1 MLITLRVFN
10 FSRWMKKQVKPAAAK
25 LSNKNMAPWAPMS
38 PWPKQGMFL
47 ELDKRNLC
55 LPCEWAGQ
63 PLPCVP
69 RSLGRID
76 LLHLLHRF
84 RFSLE
89 CFFLGGGGEVFP
101 QKSVQPKSTYNWFIT
116 QIRTVFVV
124 DRASFGPHINQQMS
138 LKSINLQT

>member
-1 MLITLRVFN
+1 MLITWRVFN
-10 FSRWMKKQVKPAAAK
+10 FSRWMKKQAKPAAAK

-38 PWPKQGMFL
+38 TWPKQGMFL

-89 CFFLGGGGEVFP
+89 CFFLGEGRCF
-101 QKSVQPKSTYNWFIT
+101 QKDLFIRNLHIIDLIT